1 MLLKVIVECEMA
13 EYEYLIL
20 DIIVA
25 WRIYFKIFK
34 NSSYHPQC
42 FICLLNL
49 KILITIKAICSV
61 LSLFK
66 MS

>member
-1 MLLKVIVECEMA
+1 MEYDMV
-13 EYEYLIL
+13 EYEYFIL
-20 DIIVA
+20 DIVVA

-42 FICLLNL
+42 FICLINL
-49 KILITIKAICSV
+49 KILIMIIIKAIYSV

-66 MS
+66 TS

>member
-1 MLLKVIVECEMA
+1 MSLWTV

-20 DIIVA
+20 DIVVA
-25 WRIYFKIFK
+25 WRICLKIFK
-34 NSSYHPQC
+34 NYSYHPQC

-49 KILITIKAICSV
+49 KILIMIIIKDICSV

-66 MS
+66 MR

>member
-1 MLLKVIVECEMA
+1 MLLKVTVECEMA
-13 EYEYLIL
+13 KYKYLIL
-20 DIIVA
+20 DIIVT

-34 NSSYHPQC
+34 DSSYHPQS

-49 KILITIKAICSV
+49 KILIIIKAICSV